1 MLVTNM
7 KLAPQYHPLLVCL
20 HWLLALLIITT
31 LGVGF
36 LWLAQWRTDDPRT
49 MGLLRWHMA
58 GGVLILA
65 LMAFRFV
72 VRLRTPR
79 PSNEKT
85 GPRLLWRA
93 AALSHYGFYALVF
106 LIAGTGYTTAVLAGL
121 PATLFGRSEWHLTPS
136 FARYPTFAAHAI
148 LATVLA
154 NLIVLHVLAAFY
166 HQLVRKDDLLRRML
180 WERRAANRPWDHI
193 H

>member
-1 MLVTNM
+1 MLATNM
-7 KLAPQYHPLLVCL
+7 KLVPQYHPLLVCL

-36 LWLAQWRTDDPRT
+36 LWLAQWRADDPRT

-65 LMAFRFV
+65 LMALRFV
-72 VRLRTPR
+72 VRLRTPL
-79 PSNEKT
+79 PSTEKT
-85 GPRLLWRA
+85 GPRLLWRT

-121 PATLFGRSEWHLTPS
+121 PATLFGRSEWHVAPS

-154 NLIVLHVLAAFY
+154 NLIVVHVLAAFY
-166 HQLVRKDDLLRRML
+166 HQLVRKDDLLSRML
-180 WERRAANRPWDHI
+180 WGRRAANRP
-193 H
+193 